1 MDTNL
6 TLLTEMRNE
15 QSENLHEFSTFE
27 IIQLMNEEDK
37 KVAFVVEK
45 ALPQISIAVS
55 KMVEVIENG
64 GKIVYFGAGTSG
76 RLGVLD
82 ASECPP
88 TFGVSPELFKG
99 IIAGG
104 DEALRNAIENAEDN
118 VEAGKQDVQ
127 LHVTEKDLVVGIAS
141 SGYTPYVLGAV
152 EFAKERGIPTIG
164 ISCNESTKLS
174 SLVDIAI
181 ELPVGPEVVTGSTR
195 LKAGTAQKMVLNM
208 LSTATMIRT
217 GKVYKNLMINVQA
230 TNQKLK
236 NRSIRIIQE
245 ITGTDEQTAKKTS
258 ERAKGDTRVAI
269 LMLLFQVDYITAKQ
283 TIDKHNDNFVKAF
296 NELKEKTV
304 KINFD

>member
-127 LHVTEKDLVVGIAS
+127 LHVTKNDLVVGIAS

-258 ERAKGDTRVAI
+258 EHAKGDTRVAI